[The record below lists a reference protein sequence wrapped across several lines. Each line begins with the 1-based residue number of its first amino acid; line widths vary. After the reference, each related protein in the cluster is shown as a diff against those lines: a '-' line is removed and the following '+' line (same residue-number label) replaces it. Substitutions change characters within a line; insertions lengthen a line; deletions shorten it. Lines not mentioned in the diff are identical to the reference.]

1 MKILIS
7 GTSKGIGRAIALKFL
22 ENNHEVIGLDLLES
36 TINNKNYTHYIS
48 DVRNPLSLPEISGV
62 EVLINNAGVQNNS
75 IDEINTNLVGLINT
89 TNKYAFQTNIKAV
102 INIASASAS
111 TGSEFPYYA
120 ASKGGVLAYTKNTAL
135 ALAKYGATCNSISPG
150 GVIGDANKHIL
161 DNKDLYD
168 KVLNESLLNKWA
180 KEEEIAQFAYFL
192 AVYNKSMTGE
202 DILIDNGEKL
212 KANFIW

>member
-1 MKILIS
+1 MRVLIS
-7 GTSKGIGRAIALKFL
+7 GTSKGIGRAIALMFL
-22 ENNHEVIGLDLLES
+22 KHNHEVIGLDILNT
-36 TINNKNYTHYIS
+36 TIDDPNYTHYPC
-48 DVRNPLSLPEISGV
+48 DVRNIGMLPEVNDV
-62 EVLINNAGVQNNS
+62 EILINNAGVQTNS
-75 IDEINTNLVGLINT
+75 IDDINTNLVGLINT
-89 TNKYAFQTNIKAV
+89 TNKYAFQKKIKAV

-120 ASKGGVLAYTKNTAL
+120 ASKGGVLSFTKNTAL

-161 DNKDLYD
+161 DNKELYD

-192 AVYNKSMTGE
+192 AIYNKSMTGE
-202 DILIDNGEKL
+202 DLLIDNGEKL

>member
-7 GTSKGIGRAIALKFL
+7 GTSKGIGKAIALKFL
-22 ENNHEVIGLDLLES
+22 ENNHEVIGLDLLEG

-48 DVRNPLSLPEISGV
+48 DVRDSKFLPEISGV

-75 IDEINTNLVGLINT
+75 IDEINTNLVGLINA
-89 TNKYAFQTNIKAV
+89 TNKYAFQESIKAV

-150 GVIGDANKHIL
+150 GVIGDANKHITES
-161 DNKDLYD
+161 KELYE
-168 KVLNESLLNKWA
+168 KVLNEALLHKWA
-180 KEEEIAQFAYFL
+180 EEEEIAEFAYFL
-192 AVYNKSMTGE
+192 AVINKSMTGE

-212 KANFIW
+212 KSNFIW